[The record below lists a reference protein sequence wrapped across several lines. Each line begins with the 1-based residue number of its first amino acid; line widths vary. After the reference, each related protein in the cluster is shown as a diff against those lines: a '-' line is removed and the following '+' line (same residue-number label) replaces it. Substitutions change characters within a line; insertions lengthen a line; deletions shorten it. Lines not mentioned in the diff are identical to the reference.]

1 MGLCKED
8 GAPLVAGLPLL
19 APAAQPLA
27 STGSQ
32 VLGQY
37 ATRQAANQAVYAVA
51 ERSLLASLIPKTP
64 WALLFYSA
72 EVGAGSDDVAGFI
85 QQQAQQDELGH
96 RTWLANGGDGSI
108 EEWKSRGKPSELV
121 DSVSDKSVD
130 LNAIA
135 TRDVGNVTA
144 PIDFDGHILSG
155 EVKPNG
161 NVVGGHS
168 TATGNVR
175 VIPGTESQPNAQGVY
190 TAQIEVPDPS
200 SPDDFL
206 PKTNNGG
213 ISTMFPDS
221 WSADRIKVEVDAAYQ
236 NKVVTGNKWS
246 GVTPR
251 R

>member
-161 NVVGGHS
+161 NVVGGYS

-200 SPDDFL
+200 SPGDFL